1 VETGVAGGL
10 KNPNPTEPQPITLD
24 GLPKRPVGRP
34 PKPKVAG
41 VNTAIRF
48 IWKSTYAVPA
58 IAGYGEHWKLA
69 EVEAAELAEQT
80 EAMLAAWPGK
90 TSKWILQFLQVWSP
104 AIALVTTAAMLTG
117 VRIAE
122 TRRLYALAR
131 QSDEARAAQNAGPNG
146 GRGPAGASEA
156 PPAGRAASRVAEL
169 FDERD
174 GPGAG
179 GPSPSGE

>member
-1 VETGVAGGL
+1 
-10 KNPNPTEPQPITLD
+10 
-24 GLPKRPVGRP
+24 
-34 PKPKVAG
+34 

-58 IAGYGEHWKLA
+58 IAGYGDHWKLA

-90 TSKWILQFLQVWSP
+90 TSKWVLQFLQVWSP

-131 QSDEARAAQNAGPNG
+131 QSDQARTAADQGPNG
-146 GRGPAGASEA
+146 GRGPAPASEA
-156 PPAGRAASRVAEL
+156 PPSGRPSPRITEL
-169 FDERD
+169 FSDRD
-174 GPGAG
+174 GPGTGEPGPG
-179 GPSPSGE
+179 GE